1 MTKQLNE
8 LEIPYPRQK
17 DPKIDE
23 FLRVFR
29 LRLGW
34 PSVTVLGWR
43 VHDILGFLARSWA
56 RYRLGD
62 WLS

>member
-1 MTKQLNE
+1 MLGG
-8 LEIPYPRQK
+8 PRQK

-56 RYRLGD
+56 RCRLGD